1 MARGRKPRPPRPP
14 RKPSLLDPLRDV
26 LGQVLAVLTTALA
39 LVLVSIM
46 GITPDAGQCPG
57 GSTWPPVAAVV
68 RDDAGGMPESAAS
81 TVAGVHAT
89 DGLTRVTLVGRDGIE
104 PPTLRFSAARSTD

>member
-1 MARGRKPRPPRPP
+1 MARGRTPRPP

-57 GSTWPPVAAVV
+57 GSTRPPVAAVV
-68 RDDAGGMPESAAS
+68 RDDAGRMPEPVAS

-89 DGLTRVTLVGRDGIE
+89 DGLTRADLVGRDGIE